1 MTMITPG
8 SVSAPQPAAAPPL
21 TDADLDALVARLD
34 LPARIRLLSGAGTF
48 RTQAEPAVGL
58 RTMGVSDGPAGVRGE
73 RWDERDTSL
82 ALPSPTALAA
92 AWDDDLVA
100 ELGGLLAAE
109 ARRKQIHIL
118 LAPTLNLHRTPTAG
132 RHFECYAE
140 DPLLAGRTAAAYI
153 RGVQSGGVAATAKH
167 YVANDS
173 ETDRLTLDARVG
185 ERTLHEV
192 YLAPFEAAVRAGV
205 WVVMSAYNRVN
216 GVTMSESP
224 LLAEPLKGSWG
235 FDGVVVSDWGAIR
248 STEAAAGSPQDLAM
262 PGPHPLWGEP
272 LLAAVREG
280 RVPQAVIDDKVRR
293 ILRLAARVGALDG
306 FQGPS
311 PAPAPRDPR
320 GLLRRAAAAGC
331 VLLRN
336 EGGLLPL
343 RPMPAPVGAGAGAA
357 VGTVTGR
364 VPGGAGAGPTPG
376 GAGAGRVPIR
386 AAVGS
391 APGGTAGELPGADAE
406 AVAAGGLREPYR
418 LARLAVIGPNAA
430 AARVQ
435 GGGSAGVFPAAV
447 VSPLEGIREAL
458 SGTGTEVVHAEGV
471 NLTTRPT
478 PLHPGNSRDPR
489 TGEPGVL
496 VRYLAADGGEVCA
509 EHRLSGRILE
519 PGDAPELAHTAATVE
534 VSALVTPATPGEWRF
549 AVVGL
554 GEVTLHADG
563 EPLIDTLVAAE
574 SDDPTYVHVAPSFRT
589 AARKVAQGEQLH
601 LVATR
606 RLTPGLGHAVA
617 LAADPPRPDG
627 DEAIAEAVACARG
640 ADAAVVV
647 VGTTDEIESEGFD
660 RTSLALPGRQDELVA
675 AVAAANPRTV
685 VIVNSGGPVE
695 LPWRESA
702 PAVLLCWFP
711 GQEAG
716 HGLADVLFGRTEPG
730 GRIPTTWGARA
741 EGALLPSTV
750 PDGGVLDYAEGPYLG
765 HRAWRRAGAEPAYW
779 FGHGLGYTT
788 WSYESLTVLPD
799 PPAGQDPADADPA
812 AGRGGSDGDPAS
824 RQGGADADR
833 TDGRGALARVAVRNT
848 GARDGREVVQVY
860 LTTGPDDHDDGG
872 PRLAGYA
879 AVRAAPGGTAVAE
892 VRIEPRAFQHWS
904 PRDGRWLPRP
914 GPYVLHAGP
923 SAAGQPLSNP
933 VDL

>member
-8 SVSAPQPAAAPPL
+8 SVSAPQPAAAPSV
-21 TDADLDALVARLD
+21 TEAELDALVARLD
-34 LPARIRLLSGAGTF
+34 LPARIRLLSGGSTF
-48 RTQAEPAVGL
+48 RTRPEPAVGL
-58 RTMGVSDGPAGVRGE
+58 RAMGVSDGPAGVRGE
-73 RWDERDTSL
+73 KWDERDTAL
-82 ALPSPTALAA
+82 VLPSATALAA
-92 AWDDDLVA
+92 AWDDDLVTG
-100 ELGGLLAAE
+100 LGVLLAAE

-118 LAPTLNLHRTPTAG
+118 LAPTLNLHRTPAAG

-140 DPLLAGRTAAAYI
+140 DPLLVGRTAAAYI
-153 RGVQSGGVAATAKH
+153 RGVQAGGVAATAKH

-173 ETDRLTLDARVG
+173 ETDRLTLDARVD

-216 GVTMSESP
+216 GITMSESP

-235 FDGVVVSDWGAIR
+235 FDGVVVSDWGAVR
-248 STEAAAGSPQDLAM
+248 STEGAALAPQDLAM

-280 RVPQAVIDDKVRR
+280 RVPQEAIDDKVRR

-306 FQGPS
+306 VLPPRS
-311 PAPAPRDPR
+311 APAPTPEAARR
-320 GLLRRAAAAGC
+320 LLRRAVAAGC

-343 RPMPAPVGAGAGAA
+343 TPAPAPTGAS
-357 VGTVTGR
+357 TN
-364 VPGGAGAGPTPG
+364 P
-376 GAGAGRVPIR
+376 
-386 AAVGS
+386 
-391 APGGTAGELPGADAE
+391 APGGTTGGLPGADMGGAAPGAGG
-406 AVAAGGLREPYR
+406 AVAGGGPGGANPPVR
-418 LARLAVIGPNAA
+418 RLAVIGPNAA

-435 GGGSAGVFPAAV
+435 GGGSAGVFPEAV
-447 VSPLEGIREAL
+447 VSPLEGIGEAL
-458 SGTGTEVVHAEGV
+458 SGTGTEVVYAEGV
-471 NLTTRPT
+471 SLATRPT

-496 VRYLAADGGEVCA
+496 VRYLAADGTEVCA

-519 PGDAPELAHTAATVE
+519 PGDAPELARTAATVE

-554 GEVTLHADG
+554 GAVTLHADG
-563 EPLIDTLVAAE
+563 EPLIDTHVAAE

-589 AARKVAQGEQLH
+589 ATRKVVPGEPLH

-606 RLTPGLGHAVA
+606 QLAPDQGLAVA
-617 LAADPPRPDG
+617 LAADPPRPDE
-627 DEAIAEAVACARG
+627 DQALAEAVACARG

-660 RTSLALPGRQDELVA
+660 RPSLALPGRQDELVA
-675 AVAAANPRTV
+675 AVAAVNPRTV

-716 HGLADVLFGRTEPG
+716 HGLADVLFGRAEPG
-730 GRIPTTWGARA
+730 GRLPTTWAAGAA
-741 EGALLPSTV
+741 GAPLPATA
-750 PDGGVLDYAEGPYLG
+750 PDAGVLHYAEGPYLG
-765 HRAWRRAGAEPAYW
+765 HRAWRRAGAAPAYW

-788 WSYESLTVLPD
+788 WAYESLR
-799 PPAGQDPADADPA
+799 ADD
-812 AGRGGSDGDPAS
+812 DG
-824 RQGGADADR
+824 
-833 TDGRGALARVAVRNT
+833 TLALVTVRNT
-848 GARDGREVVQVY
+848 GARAGREVVQVY
-860 LTTGPDDHDDGG
+860 LTTGPDDHDDGS

-879 AVRAAPGGTAVAE
+879 AVQAAPGATAVAE
-892 VRIEPRAFQHWS
+892 VRIDPRAFQRWS
-904 PRDGRWLPRP
+904 PRHAAWIPRP
-914 GPYVLHAGP
+914 APYTLHAGP
-923 SAAGQPLSNP
+923 SCAYHPLSHP
-933 VDL
+933 L

>member
-1 MTMITPG
+1 MITPG
-8 SVSAPQPAAAPPL
+8 SVSAPQPAAAPPIG
-21 TDADLDALVARLD
+21 DAQIDALVARLD

-48 RTQAEPAVGL
+48 RTQPEPAVGL
-58 RTMGVSDGPAGVRGE
+58 REMGVSDGPAGVRGE
-73 RWDERDTSL
+73 RWDERDTAL
-82 ALPSPTALAA
+82 VLPSATALAA
-92 AWDDDLVA
+92 AWDDDLVTG
-100 ELGGLLAAE
+100 LGGLLAAE
-109 ARRKQIHIL
+109 ARRKGIHVL
-118 LAPTLNLHRTPTAG
+118 LAPTLNLHRTPAAG

-140 DPLLAGRTAAAYI
+140 DPLLTGRTAAAYI
-153 RGVQSGGVAATAKH
+153 RGVQAGGVAATAKH

-173 ETDRLTLDARVG
+173 ETDRLTLDAQVD

-248 STEAAAGSPQDLAM
+248 STEGAALAPQDLAM
-262 PGPHPLWGEP
+262 PGPHPLWGEA

-280 RVPQAVIDDKVRR
+280 RVPRSAIDAKVRR
-293 ILRLAARVGALDG
+293 LLRLAARVGALDG
-306 FQGPS
+306 FPPPP
-311 PAPAPRDPR
+311 PAPAPADARR
-320 GLLRRAAAAGC
+320 LLRRAVAAGC

-343 RPMPAPVGAGAGAA
+343 TPAPAPAPGAA
-357 VGTVTGR
+357 PHS
-364 VPGGAGAGPTPG
+364 VPGSTTG
-376 GAGAGRVPIR
+376 G
-386 AAVGS
+386 
-391 APGGTAGELPGADAE
+391 LPGADTSGTAGDV
-406 AVAAGGLREPYR
+406 AGDVAADATTGGLPGGVR
-418 LARLAVIGPNAA
+418 RLAVIGPNAA

-447 VSPLEGIREAL
+447 VSPLDGIREAL

-471 NLTTRPT
+471 NLDTRPT

-496 VRYLAADGGEVCA
+496 VRYLAADGTEICA

-519 PGDAPELAHTAATVE
+519 PGDAPELARTAATVE
-534 VSALVTPATPGEWRF
+534 VSALVTPEAPGEWRF

-554 GEVTLHADG
+554 GAVTLHADG
-563 EPLIDTLVAAE
+563 EPLIDTHVAAE

-589 AARKVAQGEQLH
+589 AARKVTPGEPLH

-606 RLTPGLGHAVA
+606 ELAPGQGLAVA
-617 LAADPPRPDG
+617 LAADPPRPDE
-627 DEAIAEAVACARG
+627 DRALAEAVAAARG

-660 RTSLALPGRQDELVA
+660 RPSLALPGRQDELVA
-675 AVAAANPRTV
+675 AVTAANPRTV

-716 HGLADVLFGRTEPG
+716 HGLADVLFGNAEPG
-730 GRIPTTWGARA
+730 GRLPTTWAAGAQ
-741 EGALLPSTV
+741 GAPLPGTA
-750 PDGGVLDYAEGPYLG
+750 PDAGVLRYTEGPYLG
-765 HRAWRRAGAEPAYW
+765 HRAWRRAGATPAYW

-788 WSYESLTVLPD
+788 WAYEALTVRPA
-799 PPAGQDPADADPA
+799 PPAAD
-812 AGRGGSDGDPAS
+812 GEGAS
-824 RQGGADADR
+824 EY
-833 TDGRGALARVAVRNT
+833 GALALVTVRNT
-848 GARDGREVVQVY
+848 GARAGREVVQVY

-879 AVRAAPGGTAVAE
+879 AVHAAPGGTAVAE
-892 VRIEPRAFQHWS
+892 VRVAPRAFERWS
-904 PRDGRWLPRP
+904 PREGRWVPRP
-914 GPYVLHAGP
+914 GPYTLHAGA
-923 SAAGQPLSNP
+923 SAARQPLSRP
-933 VDL
+933 LDG

>member
-8 SVSAPQPAAAPPL
+8 SVSAPQPTAAPPIG
-21 TDADLDALVARLD
+21 DAEIDHLLARLD
-34 LPARIRLLSGAGTF
+34 LPARVRLLSGADTF
-48 RTQAEPAVGL
+48 RTQPEPAVGL
-58 RTMGVSDGPAGVRGE
+58 RAMGVSDGPAGVRGE
-73 RWDERDTSL
+73 KWDERDTAL
-82 ALPSPTALAA
+82 LLPSATALAA
-92 AWDDDLVA
+92 AWDDDLVT

-140 DPLLAGRTAAAYI
+140 DPLLTGRTAAAYI
-153 RGVQSGGVAATAKH
+153 RGVQAGGVAATAKH

-173 ETDRLTLDARVG
+173 ETDRLTLDARVD
-185 ERTLHEV
+185 ERTLYEV

-216 GVTMSESP
+216 GITMSESP

-235 FDGVVVSDWGAIR
+235 FDGVVVSDWGATR
-248 STEAAAGSPQDLAM
+248 STESAALAPQDLAM

-272 LLAAVREG
+272 LADAVREG
-280 RVPQAVIDDKVRR
+280 RVPQDAIDAKVRR

-306 FQGPS
+306 AAPPR
-311 PAPAPRDPR
+311 PAPAPADPR
-320 GLLRRAAAAGC
+320 GLLRRAVAAGC

-343 RPMPAPVGAGAGAA
+343 TPAPGLAFAA
-357 VGTVTGR
+357 TH
-364 VPGGAGAGPTPG
+364 
-376 GAGAGRVPIR
+376 
-386 AAVGS
+386 S
-391 APGGTAGELPGADAE
+391 APGGEAGGLPGADTDTGAGRQAAVGAVGLVGGAVDLVGGAE
-406 AVAAGGLREPYR
+406 GGLSGADGGPGVDGLSGADAGSGVNGTRGPAGGANGARPVLR
-418 LARLAVIGPNAA
+418 RLAVIGPNAA
-430 AARVQ
+430 SARVQ

-447 VSPLEGIREAL
+447 VSPLDGIREAL
-458 SGTGTEVVHAEGV
+458 AGTGTEIVHAEGV

-478 PLHPGNSRDPR
+478 PLHPGNSHDPR

-496 VRYLAADGGEVCA
+496 VRYLAADGTEICA

-519 PGDAPELAHTAATVE
+519 PGDAPELARTAATVE
-534 VSALVTPATPGEWRF
+534 VSALVTPATAGEWRF

-554 GEVTLHADG
+554 GAVTLHADG
-563 EPLIDTLVAAE
+563 EPLIDTLVVAE

-589 AARKVAQGEQLH
+589 AARKVTAGEPLH

-606 RLTPGLGHAVA
+606 QLAPDQGLAVA
-617 LAADPPRPDG
+617 LAADPPRPDE
-627 DEAIAEAVACARG
+627 DEALAEAVEAARS
-640 ADAAVVV
+640 ADAVVVV

-660 RTSLALPGRQDELVA
+660 RASLALPGRQDELVA

-716 HGLADVLFGRTEPG
+716 HGLADVLFGRAEPG
-730 GRIPTTWGARA
+730 GRLPTTWAAGTRGAP
-741 EGALLPSTV
+741 LPATT
-750 PDGGVLDYAEGPYLG
+750 PDAGVLDYAEGPYLG
-765 HRAWRRAGAEPAYW
+765 HRAWRRAGATPAYW

-788 WSYESLTVLPD
+788 WAYESVTVRQEPVD
-799 PPAGQDPADADPA
+799 GVGVGSGA
-812 AGRGGSDGDPAS
+812 A
-824 RQGGADADR
+824 
-833 TDGRGALARVAVRNT
+833 DGRGALAHVTVRNT
-848 GARDGREVVQVY
+848 GARAGREVVQVY
-860 LTTGPDDHDDGG
+860 LTTGPDDHDDGS
-872 PRLAGYA
+872 PRLAGWA
-879 AVRAAPGGTAVAE
+879 AVHAAPGEAAVAE
-892 VRIEPRAFQHWS
+892 VRIEPRAFQRWS
-904 PRDGRWLPRP
+904 PRLGRWVPRP
-914 GPYVLHAGP
+914 GPYILHAGP
-923 SAAGQPLSNP
+923 SAARHPLSAP
-933 VDL
+933 LDL

>member
-8 SVSAPQPAAAPPL
+8 SVSAPQPAAAPPIS
-21 TDADLDALVARLD
+21 DAQIDALLARLD
-34 LPARIRLLSGAGTF
+34 LTARIRLLSGASTF
-48 RTQAEPAVGL
+48 RTQQEIAVGL
-58 RTMGVSDGPAGVRGE
+58 RSMGVSDGPAGVRGE
-73 RWDERDTSL
+73 RWDERDTAL
-82 ALPSPTALAA
+82 TLPSGTALAA
-92 AWDDDLVA
+92 TWDDDLVT

-109 ARRKQIHIL
+109 ARRKGIHIL

-140 DPLLAGRTAAAYI
+140 DPLLTGRTGAAYI
-153 RGVQSGGVAATAKH
+153 RGVQAGGVAATAKH

-173 ETDRLTLDARVG
+173 ETDRLTLDARVD

-216 GVTMSESP
+216 GTTMSESP
-224 LLAEPLKGSWG
+224 LLAEPLEGSWG
-235 FDGVVVSDWGAIR
+235 FDGVVVSDWGATR
-248 STEAAAGSPQDLAM
+248 STEAAALAPQDLAM

-272 LLAAVREG
+272 LAAAVREG
-280 RVPQAVIDDKVRR
+280 RVPHAAIEAKVRR

-306 FQGPS
+306 VPAPR

-336 EGGLLPL
+336 EGALLPL
-343 RPMPAPVGAGAGAA
+343 TPAPAPAGAA
-357 VGTVTGR
+357 TD
-364 VPGGAGAGPTPG
+364 
-376 GAGAGRVPIR
+376 
-386 AAVGS
+386 S
-391 APGGTAGELPGADAE
+391 APGDRTGGSPGADTSG
-406 AVAAGGLREPYR
+406 AAGTREASPPLR
-418 LARLAVIGPNAA
+418 RLAVIGPNAA
-430 AARVQ
+430 AARIQ
-435 GGGSAGVFPAAV
+435 GGGSAGVFPEAV

-458 SGTGTEVVHAEGV
+458 SGTGTQVVHAEGV
-471 NLTTRPT
+471 NLATRPT
-478 PLHPGNSRDPR
+478 PLHPGNSHDPR
-489 TGEPGVL
+489 TGQPGVL
-496 VRYLAADGGEVCA
+496 LRYLAADGAEICA

-519 PGDAPELAHTAATVE
+519 PGDAPELARTAATVE
-534 VSALVTPATPGEWRF
+534 VSALVTPMAPGEWRF

-554 GEVTLHADG
+554 GAVTLHADG
-563 EPLIDTLVAAE
+563 EPLIDTHVAAE

-589 AARKVAQGEQLH
+589 ATRKVAVGEPLH

-606 RLTPGLGHAVA
+606 ALAPGQGLAVA
-617 LAADPPRPDG
+617 LAADPPRPEE
-627 DEAIAEAVACARG
+627 DEAIAEAVACASG

-730 GRIPTTWGARA
+730 GRLPTTWAAGLHGAP
-741 EGALLPSTV
+741 LPGTT
-750 PDGGVLDYAEGPYLG
+750 PDAGVLDYAEGPYLG
-765 HRAWRRAGAEPAYW
+765 HRAWRRAGATPAYW

-788 WSYESLTVLPD
+788 WAYESLTVRQVL
-799 PPAGQDPADADPA
+799 PAD
-812 AGRGGSDGDPAS
+812 GGSA
-824 RQGGADADR
+824 AEE
-833 TDGRGALARVAVRNT
+833 GALARVTVRNT
-848 GARDGREVVQVY
+848 GDRAGREVVQVY

-879 AVRAAPGGTAVAE
+879 AVRAAAGQAAVAE
-892 VRIEPRAFQHWS
+892 VLIEPRAFQRWS
-904 PRDGRWLPRP
+904 PPEGGWVPRP

-923 SAAGQPLSNP
+923 SAARQPLSAP
-933 VDL
+933 LDR